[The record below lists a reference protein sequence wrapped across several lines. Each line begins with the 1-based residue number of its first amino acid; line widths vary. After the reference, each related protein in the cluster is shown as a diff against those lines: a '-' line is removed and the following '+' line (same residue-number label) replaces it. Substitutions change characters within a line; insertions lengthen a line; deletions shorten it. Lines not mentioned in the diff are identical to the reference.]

1 MSSLLY
7 PGHET
12 LHTRHEMS
20 TEKVNVRKYEDSDLD
35 PDANG
40 DCDSILQWV
49 KNKSQRLKQ
58 EIFLRKEADSRV
70 EKLEA
75 ENKSLKAKIA
85 ILQKKGLRDCVAGKA
100 YVDLTRVADAT
111 VKVEKKA
118 LHEEDRGA
126 GSVSCLPS
134 EKRWFMNAAEEYRR
148 LSPGMTSEKRK
159 AEVEKAMQQL
169 HMIHEDSNNFDGTGI
184 DAMLSSKRK
193 AFRDWILHVVL
204 YHFENKQNSWH
215 VALKI
220 VDIVNKILKK
230 SSAVQPPKDGY
241 QWFYKHGNCI
251 QKGQNIGYRQPT
263 AAKHWSETAKDVAG
277 IEFHICTDIAN
288 AMLVAH
294 GHLATFAVLTG
305 PMLTSEHGYAW

>member
-1 MSSLLY
+1 MSSLLDL
-7 PGHET
+7 GHET

-20 TEKVNVRKYEDSDLD
+20 TEKVKVRKYEDSAVD

-75 ENKSLKAKIA
+75 ENKSLNAKIA
-85 ILQKKGLRDCVAGKA
+85 ILQKKGLGDCVGGKA
-100 YVDLTRVADAT
+100 YVDLTRVANAT
-111 VKVEKKA
+111 VEVEKRA
-118 LHEEDRGA
+118 LREEDRGA

-134 EKRWFMNAAEEYRR
+134 QKFWFMNAAEEYRR
-148 LSPGMTSEKRK
+148 LSSGMTSEKRK

-184 DAMLSSKRK
+184 DAMLSSERK
-193 AFRDWILHVVL
+193 AFRMWILHAVL

-230 SSAVQPPKDGY
+230 YSAVQPPKDGY
-241 QWFYKHGNCI
+241 QWFYKNGCCV
-251 QKGQNIGYRQPT
+251 QKGTNIGYRQPT
-263 AAKHWSETAKDVAG
+263 AAKYWLETAKDVAG
-277 IEFHICTDIAN
+277 IEFHICNDIAK

-294 GHLATFAVLTG
+294 GHVAATAVLAE
-305 PMLTSEHGYAW
+305 PKRTSEGGYAW